1 FMGASEGLGSL
12 LVDGQHMGTP
22 DQIMA
27 AIIAFAV
34 VGTLTDSLLL
44 AATTP
49 FLTWHDSYR
58 REG

>member
-1 FMGASEGLGSL
+1 MFW
-12 LVDGQHMGTP
+12 VDGQQMGKP

-34 VGTLTDSLLL
+34 VGKLTDSLLL

-49 FLTWHDSYR
+49 FLTWQDSYR